1 MSCTWTSAAE
11 APGVSCP
18 WTLPDLRRQ
27 PEHPGGASSQQHEQ
41 GHRRAHVLFP
51 FDRIMSFSAPGPR
64 PADAWTLLR
73 LEVKMHQDHDQAHRV
88 SRISS
93 NRAALG
99 SEQNPSRLYTSSNS
113 VSCFVSQICLAYL
126 ISNPL
131 LAPRRT
137 RIPCNAKRRGRRAP
151 ANGTAHARA
160 RPAPQEKEPPQQS
173 PRRVTPDGACLRV
186 PPASTYSLALSSTPA
201 LSARL
206 RRRRAEGETAQL
218 QRQRRGRGGRNVR
231 VNVCSALFGRSSPL
245 SIQLTMRAIW
255 ASPSGAS

>member
-1 MSCTWTSAAE
+1 MIKRT
-11 APGVSCP
+11 
-18 WTLPDLRRQ
+18 
-27 PEHPGGASSQQHEQ
+27 
-41 GHRRAHVLFP
+41 
-51 FDRIMSFSAPGPR
+51 
-64 PADAWTLLR
+64 
-73 LEVKMHQDHDQAHRV
+73 V

-99 SEQNPSRLYTSSNS
+99 SEQNPSRLYTFSNS

-126 ISNPL
+126 ISIPL
-131 LAPRRT
+131 QPRAAPGSHAT
-137 RIPCNAKRRGRRAP
+137 KRRGRRAP

-231 VNVCSALFGRSSPL
+231 VNVCSALFGRSSQL